1 MRFETRFL
9 SPKGARI
16 ARSLLALALLAPLVG
31 CDTISNLNPFEK
43 EEKYTPEITPSVPA
57 ETIYNEGLGL
67 LKKNEYDTAAKKFAD
82 LDKQYPF
89 SVWSKK
95 ALILQTY
102 AYYTGR
108 NYEEAINSGKRYL
121 TLHPS
126 TPDAAYAAYMVG
138 MSYYN
143 QIPDVSRDQ
152 ERTEKALLALQEV
165 VTRWPNSEY
174 ASDAKYKIQVARDQ
188 LAGREMTVGRFYLQK
203 RNYTAAINR
212 FRTVVSSYQTTRQV
226 EEALARLAECYLALG
241 IVSEAQTAGA
251 VLGHNFPDSQWYKD
265 TYALLQTKG
274 LEPRE
279 DGGSWMSK
287 AMKAFRIGQS

>member
-1 MRFETRFL
+1 MRFEIRFL
-9 SPKGARI
+9 SPQGARL
-16 ARSLLALALLAPLVG
+16 ARSLFALALILPMTA
-31 CDTISNLNPFEK
+31 CDTISNLNPFDK
-43 EEKYTPEITPSVPA
+43 EEKYKPEITPSVPA
-57 ETIYNEGLGL
+57 ETIYNQGLGL
-67 LKKNEYDTAAKKFAD
+67 LQKNEYDGAAKKFAD

-108 NYEEAINSGKRYL
+108 NYEEAITAGKRYL
-121 TLHPS
+121 SLHPS

-165 VTRWPNSEY
+165 VTRWPQSEY
-174 ASDAKYKIQVARDQ
+174 ASDAKFKIQVTKDQ
-188 LAGREMTVGRFYLQK
+188 LAGREMTVGRFYLKQK
-203 RNYTAAINR
+203 NYTAAINR
-212 FRTVVSSYQTTRQV
+212 FRTVVSTYQTTNQI

-241 IVSEAQTAGA
+241 IVAEAQTAGA
-251 VLGHNFPDSQWYKD
+251 VLGHNFPESQWYKD
-265 TYALLQTKG
+265 TYALLQTRG

-287 AMKAFRIGQS
+287 AMRAFRIGQS

>member
-1 MRFETRFL
+1 MRFEIRFL
-9 SPKGARI
+9 SPQGARL
-16 ARSLLALALLAPLVG
+16 ARSLFALALILPMTA
-31 CDTISNLNPFEK
+31 CDTISNLNPFDK
-43 EEKYTPEITPSVPA
+43 EEKYKPEITPSVPA
-57 ETIYNEGLGL
+57 ETIYNQGLGL
-67 LKKNEYDTAAKKFAD
+67 LQKNEYEGAAKKFAD

-108 NYEEAINSGKRYL
+108 NYEEAITSGKRYL
-121 TLHPS
+121 SLHPS

-165 VTRWPNSEY
+165 VTRWPQSEY
-174 ASDAKYKIQVARDQ
+174 ASDAKFKIQVAKDQ
-188 LAGREMTVGRFYLQK
+188 LAGREMTVGRFYLKQK
-203 RNYTAAINR
+203 NYTAAINR
-212 FRTVVSSYQTTRQV
+212 FRTVVSTYQTTNQI

-241 IVSEAQTAGA
+241 IVAEAQTAGA
-251 VLGHNFPDSQWYKD
+251 VLGHNFPESQWYKD
-265 TYALLQTKG
+265 TYALLQTRG

-287 AMKAFRIGQS
+287 AMRAFRIGQS